1 MKVNPPAA
9 TLSSSQ
15 SVLRNQVAQA
25 GEVTRKMASPVA
37 IDPLSL
43 QEVQTSVV
51 YTPSDDTPDVT
62 YTHLKRSVQSGHF
75 IRQGTE
81 ESINENTRAM
91 QSAFSGMKSAW
102 SAFHQTLATAAP
114 DLAKKEFSFSIDK
127 DGDMMATTP
136 HGALTKSQMTQLTEL
151 MNKSGELKN
160 ATKKF
165 AERTIDFANT
175 AGSGL
180 EGIDLNMSNFHQSL
194 DIGTVLEHSQ
204 PNRIT
209 WGNDLVIDWK
219 LNLTSQIYTKGVQ
232 RTWTE
237 IA

>member
-15 SVLRNQVAQA
+15 SVLRDQVAQA

-37 IDPLSL
+37 IDPLSVPD
-43 QEVQTSVV
+43 VQASVV

-102 SAFHQTLATAAP
+102 NAFHQTLATSAP

-127 DGDMMATTP
+127 NGDMVATNP
-136 HGALTKSQMTQLTEL
+136 HDALTTAQITQLTEL
-151 MNKSGELKN
+151 MNKSGKFKN
-160 ATKKF
+160 ATKEF

-194 DIGTVLEHSQ
+194 DIRTLLKQ
-204 PNRIT
+204 RDPNT
-209 WGNDLVIDWK
+209 LGWDYLPAVD
-219 LNLTSQIYTKGVQ
+219 QIYKNGVK